1 MINIIIADD
10 DKHLCEAL
18 AQSIRNE
25 LLFENVFCAY
35 DGIEVLE
42 IVEKNS
48 VTVIIMD
55 VVMPHKNGLETSTEV
70 LEKFPE
76 IKIICTSLLQSFD
89 QFFTMQKLG
98 IVGFIQKGSK
108 PSVYK
113 AALQAVLKNNTYFE
127 EQILNYLNQSGILN
141 EKKPAFKT
149 FDEYRITHTQALVL
163 KYICKGL
170 KNTEITD
177 KLSIGIGSV
186 EKHVHN
192 LLEKFEVENRN
203 ELKAHYLVAEWFAK
217 Q

>member
-1 MINIIIADD
+1 MLNIIIADD
-10 DKHLCEAL
+10 DKLHCDAL
-18 AQSIRNE
+18 AQSIQNE

-42 IVEKNS
+42 IVQKHS

-70 LEKFPE
+70 LKKFPE

-89 QFFTMQKLG
+89 QFFTMRKLG

-108 PSVYK
+108 PSVYN

-127 EQILNYLNQSGILN
+127 EQILKYLNESGLLN
-141 EKKPAFKT
+141 EKKHAFKT
-149 FDEYRITHTQALVL
+149 FDEYRITPTQTLVL
-163 KYICKGL
+163 KYICNGL
-170 KNTEITD
+170 KNTEITNE
-177 KLSIGIGSV
+177 LNISVGSV
-186 EKHVHN
+186 EKHIHN
-192 LLEKFEVENRN
+192 LLEKFDVENRK